1 MMHLGGKSMDKK
13 KKFKFKI
20 PSAYTVLLLLM
31 VIIAIVTQFIPDI
44 KNVTLPDLIMAPI
57 NGMIGVRDVT
67 LNNAVNE
74 ARIEGGI
81 HYALEV
87 LTTAEGPLISV
98 GNTGQFRGGI
108 DVALFVLIIGGFL
121 GVVAKTGALDAG
133 VGFLVNRLKGKE
145 LVLIPVLM
153 FVFSMGGTSYGM
165 AEETLAFY
173 ALITVAMLKAGFDPL
188 VSMATIMIG
197 SGVGVLGSTVNPFAV
212 GAAIAAAQAA
222 GTSVSQGTTIA
233 IGTALWL
240 STVGISIWY
249 VMRYAKKVYKNRDAS
264 LLTPVEWE
272 EVDESF
278 TGNEE
283 QEVLEFTGKR
293 KLVIALFFLS
303 FVVMIMGVIPWNDF
317 GITVFDN
324 TTAWLTGEPL
334 GWWWFPELTI
344 WFFIM
349 SLVVGLIYG
358 LKENDLV
365 AAFISGAADMIGV
378 AFIIGISRGIS
389 FMMSNSGL
397 DLYILEQAVNI
408 LSGVSGAVFANM
420 SFIIYLGLTFLIPST
435 SGLASVSMPIFAPL
449 AERLSIAPEI
459 VIGAFTSAAG
469 FVGLF
474 TPTSAVL
481 MGGLTITK
489 VGYGTWL
496 KFTGKLLGLIFL
508 AIIAILTISSMI
520 LAI

>member
-1 MMHLGGKSMDKK
+1 MNKN
-13 KKFKFKI
+13 KKFSFKI
-20 PSAYTVLLLLM
+20 PSAYTVLLFLM
-31 VIIAIVTQFIPDI
+31 VIIALFTQFIPEV

-57 NGMIGVRDVT
+57 NGMIGVRDID
-67 LNNAVNE
+67 LNNAINT

-81 HYALEV
+81 HSALEV
-87 LTTAEGPLISV
+87 LRTAEGPLVSV
-98 GNTGQFRGGI
+98 GNVGQFRGGI
-108 DVALFVLIIGGFL
+108 DVALFVLVIGGFL

-133 VGFLVNRLKGKE
+133 IAFLVNRLKGKE
-145 LVLIPVLM
+145 LILIPVLM

-197 SGVGVLGSTVNPFAV
+197 AGVGVLGSTVNPFAV
-212 GAAIAAAQAA
+212 GAAIAAAEAA
-222 GTSVSQGTTIA
+222 GASVSQGTSIA

-264 LLTPVEWE
+264 LLTPGEWKE
-272 EVDESF
+272 ADEAF

-293 KLVIALFFLS
+293 KVVIGLFFFS
-303 FVVMIMGVIPWNDF
+303 FLIMIMGVIPWNDF
-317 GITVFDN
+317 GITMFDN
-324 TTAWLTGEPL
+324 TTAWLTGESL

-344 WFFIM
+344 WFFI
-349 SLVVGLIYG
+349 VAVIVGLVYG
-358 LKENDLV
+358 LKEKELV
-365 AAFISGAADMIGV
+365 SAFIAGSADMVGV

-389 FMMSNSGL
+389 FMMSNTGL
-397 DLYILEQAVNI
+397 DLYILEQAVNV

-469 FVGLF
+469 FIGLF
-474 TPTSAVL
+474 TPTSAIL

-489 VGYGTWL
+489 IGYGTWL
-496 KFTGKLLGLIFL
+496 KFVGKLLVLIFITIIVILSIASMVL
-508 AIIAILTISSMI
+508 AV
-520 LAI
+520 